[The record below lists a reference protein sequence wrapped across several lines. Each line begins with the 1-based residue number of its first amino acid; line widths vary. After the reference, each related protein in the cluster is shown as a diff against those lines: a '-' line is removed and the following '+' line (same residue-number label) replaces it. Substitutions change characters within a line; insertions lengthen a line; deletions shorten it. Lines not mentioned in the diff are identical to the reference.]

1 MLQLAL
7 FDQDETTE
15 RAGHALAE
23 NFSSAPVK
31 RSVQEDR
38 QRLNSAS
45 DAPAVLS
52 NNREVITLARFSG
65 ASPRLISVAQW
76 RCPHCR
82 AIHHYWP
89 AKSDCQRCRAV
100 VEFVP
105 ANQAAQTISE
115 WVIK

>member
-1 MLQLAL
+1 MLQLDL
-7 FDQDETTE
+7 FETEPTTQP
-15 RAGHALAE
+15 AGHALAE
-23 NFSSAPVK
+23 HFSSAPVE

-38 QRLNSAS
+38 QCLNSTA
-45 DAPAVLS
+45 
-52 NNREVITLARFSG
+52 NEVITIARFSG

-100 VEFVP
+100 VVFVP
-105 ANQAAQTISE
+105 ANQAAQTIAE
-115 WVIK
+115 WVTK